1 MVNKKRQIISAKK
14 HYQSW
19 KTINKMQKQSQDS
32 ANESGLEWIE
42 NFNIG
47 SIMHMVPMKYNEFS
61 TFNEIM
67 FEVAH
72 KSILEKIIY

>member
-1 MVNKKRQIISAKK
+1 
-14 HYQSW
+14 
-19 KTINKMQKQSQDS
+19 MQKQSQDS